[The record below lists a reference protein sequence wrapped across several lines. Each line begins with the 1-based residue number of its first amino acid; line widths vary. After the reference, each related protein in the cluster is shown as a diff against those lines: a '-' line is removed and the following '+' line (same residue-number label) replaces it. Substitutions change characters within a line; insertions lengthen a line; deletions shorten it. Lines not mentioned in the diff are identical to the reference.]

1 MKTIIIINDNS
12 PDAGHAAKFAL
23 MMAAKMNASI
33 LLANIQKV
41 EKPVIEK
48 ALAGGSQNYTFK
60 KTVPGLPGHSLTMF
74 DKSELEPS
82 IKEIDI
88 SEANENQLAELINKN
103 NAWMV
108 VKGMNAHLTTNS
120 QINLNTLLNK
130 IECPLLLI
138 PASFPLKSIERL
150 VYIADLRYC
159 RLPIVRY
166 LAELAKNWQADLSI
180 AHLSAKGLPDI
191 EEHYACD
198 IFNGDFCRRVN
209 YDRLFFNNIKEK
221 NLTTA
226 IDVIINGLNNDLLV
240 MVKSR
245 FHFKKVIGECITGSL
260 PANITVPLLV
270 FPY

>member
-1 MKTIIIINDNS
+1 MKTIIIINDSS

-23 MMAAKMNASI
+23 MMAEKMNAAI
-33 LLANIQKV
+33 LLANTHKV
-41 EKPVIEK
+41 EKPIKEK
-48 ALAGGSQNYTFK
+48 AFAGDSQSYTIK
-60 KTVPGLPGHSLTMF
+60 KSVPGLREHLIMF
-74 DKSELEPS
+74 NKSDFEPS
-82 IKEIDI
+82 INEIDI
-88 SEANENQLAELINKN
+88 SAANENQLAELINKN
-103 NAWMV
+103 NTWMV
-108 VKGMNAHLTTNS
+108 VKGMNAHLTATS
-120 QINLNTLLNK
+120 HINLNTLLNK

-138 PASFPLKSIERL
+138 PTSFPLNAIERL

-166 LAELAKNWQADLSI
+166 LADLAKNWQADLSI

-198 IFNGDFCRRVN
+198 IFNTGICHRVN

-226 IDVIINGLNNDLLV
+226 VDVIINGLHNDLLV

-245 FHFKKVIGECITGSL
+245 FHFEKIIGNCITDSL
-260 PANITVPLLV
+260 PVNITVPLLV